1 MLLKKINIII
11 FYLVFIFISIIYIG
25 FVFFPLILTDSCLVI
40 CISTNIDMSVID
52 ASTSELSPNVLTQND
67 PYIILNVQT
76 VPTLI
81 FDLDLEIGEAL
92 ECGCITATCPQRG
105 VFIFVCT
112 GHSNGLMIISTPN

>member
-1 MLLKKINIII
+1 
-11 FYLVFIFISIIYIG
+11 
-25 FVFFPLILTDSCLVI
+25 
-40 CISTNIDMSVID
+40 MSVID
-52 ASTSELSPNVLTQND
+52 ASSSELSPNVLTQND